1 VLITVFV
8 LLAIAAFILTLVAAV
23 NRVPLWISVLVLCL
37 IELLRAL
44 PLGRST
50 TQG

>member
-1 VLITVFV
+1 MILTVFI

-23 NRVPLWISVLVLCL
+23 NRVPLWVGVLVLCL

-44 PLGRST
+44 PLGR
-50 TQG
+50 

>member
-1 VLITVFV
+1 MIVTVFV
-8 LLAIAAFILTLVAAV
+8 ILALGAFILCLVAAV

-44 PLGRST
+44 PLGR
-50 TQG
+50 